1 MSGTGVNEDK
11 VSGNEVGAEVRER
24 FGECVK
30 AKWNEEGKWY
40 RKSYRGKEEYGGGG
54 CRMRMV
60 KVEGRD

>member
-40 RKSYRGKEEYGGGG
+40 RKS
-54 CRMRMV
+54 
-60 KVEGRD
+60 